1 MSFNIF
7 INYCLICFIKHK
19 VKSAFKKK
27 LTFLLM
33 IMARKMHGS
42 KQKLYKGSHSFS
54 EDFFKLSLTMVAMC
68 QRQTNTKRTNKSF
81 GKMIGSIDLT
91 WSSAWSRIKGLPTS
105 EFWDRLLGW
114 MSISEW
120 DPTGTT
126 SEIATCF

>member
-1 MSFNIF
+1 MSFNML
-7 INYCLICFIKHK
+7 INYCLIYFIKHK

-27 LTFLLM
+27 LKFLLM
-33 IMARKMHGS
+33 IMARKMHCS

-68 QRQTNTKRTNKSF
+68 QRQTNTKRTNKSS

-91 WSSAWSRIKGLPTS
+91 WSSAWSHITGLPTS

-114 MSISEW
+114 MSINEW